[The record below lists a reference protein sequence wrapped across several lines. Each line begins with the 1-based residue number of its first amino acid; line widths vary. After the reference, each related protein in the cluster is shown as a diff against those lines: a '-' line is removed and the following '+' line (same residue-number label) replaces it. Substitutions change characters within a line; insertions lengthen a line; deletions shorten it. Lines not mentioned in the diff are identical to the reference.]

1 MARIVQ
7 RVLQPFPRGDRAA
20 TTLLVLT
27 ALLVGYGTIM
37 VGSASDAQSALN
49 GGTSFALA
57 IRDMIYLI
65 LGAVVFW
72 VVARI
77 RLSWLMN
84 LAPMLLGIGL
94 ATLVGVEMVGITVNG
109 GKRWLPT
116 PFIQIQPSEFFK
128 LIVVLYAAWVVQ
140 RHHRQIGNWQHLVLW
155 MAPVLAGVG
164 LILLEHD
171 VGTDTVV
178 VAIALVVLF
187 VAGLPR
193 KIINAIVL
201 LSLPVMGIYAMLE
214 PYSVRRLTSFL
225 HPNMNLTTSG
235 YQLLQSRIGLGAGGL
250 TGLGLDHSREK
261 WGLLPNPHTDFIFTI
276 IGEELGLIG
285 TLSVIALF
293 IGFMMAATRIARQCT
308 NEVYR
313 LVVVG
318 ITTWIILEALIN
330 IASVVGFWAVTGIPL
345 PFFSYGG
352 TALITELAAVGL
364 LYNIAHDRSRSAHLV
379 IGANEPGFIAVPTPA
394 RPSHPR
400 TTHRGP
406 LRAPRS

>member
-1 MARIVQ
+1 MMSRF
-7 RVLQPFPRGDRAA
+7 LQPFPRGDRAA
-20 TTLLVLT
+20 TSLLVLT
-27 ALLVGYGTIM
+27 ALMVGYGTVM

-57 IRDMIYLI
+57 IRDLLYLVI
-65 LGAVVFW
+65 GAVVFW
-72 VVARI
+72 VVARV
-77 RLSWLMN
+77 RLSWLLG
-84 LAPMLLGIGL
+84 LAPMLVSVGL
-94 ATLVGVEMVGITVNG
+94 ALLAAVEMVGITVNG

-128 LIVVLYAAWVVQ
+128 LFVVLYVVWVIQ
-140 RHHRQIGNWQHLVLW
+140 RPHRRIGKWRHLALW
-155 MAPVLAGVG
+155 LSPVLAGAG

-178 VAIALVVLF
+178 AAIALVVLF

-193 KIINAIVL
+193 KIISRILL
-201 LSLPVMGIYAMLE
+201 LSLPVLGVYALLE
-214 PYSVRRLTSFL
+214 PYSVRRLISFL
-225 HPNMNLTTSG
+225 HPNANLATSG

-293 IGFMMAATRIARQCT
+293 VGFLMVATRIARQCT
-308 NEVYR
+308 NEAYR
-313 LVVVG
+313 LLVVG
-318 ITTWIILEALIN
+318 ITAWIILEAVIN

-364 LYNIAHDRSRSAHLV
+364 LYNIAHDRSRSDHLD
-379 IGANEPGFIAVPTPA
+379 IGSMEPGFVAVAAPVRSA
-394 RPSHPR
+394 RPHYS
-400 TTHRGP
+400 HRGP

>member
-318 ITTWIILEALIN
+318 ITTWIIFEALIN